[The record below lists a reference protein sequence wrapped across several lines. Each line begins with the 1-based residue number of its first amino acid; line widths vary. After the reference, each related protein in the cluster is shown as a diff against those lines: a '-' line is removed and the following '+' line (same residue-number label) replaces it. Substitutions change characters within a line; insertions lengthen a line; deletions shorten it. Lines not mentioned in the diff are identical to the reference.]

1 MLDHQVCQI
10 VATVLKRIFYIADL
24 VEKRF
29 IAGRVEQSVE
39 SGLKREKHE
48 YPTKFHQ
55 RLF

>member
-48 YPTKFHQ
+48 YPTKVHQ